1 MRIFKMIIRKKTAL
15 IFYQIRLL
23 GQENL
28 CVDIAAGLKVREQ

>member
-1 MRIFKMIIRKKTAL
+1 MRTFKMIIRKKTVL

-28 CVDIAAGLKVREQ
+28 CVDIAAQQYLA

>member
-15 IFYQIRLL
+15 IFYQIRWS

-28 CVDIAAGLKVREQ
+28 YVDIAAGLKVSEQ